1 MTLYISMN
9 EGLWQSDISYSLS
22 MLESSLD
29 Q

>member
-1 MTLYISMN
+1 MILYISVH